1 MAVIRTLVLSGGGGR
16 GAFHAGVYQYL
27 CGAAKP
33 GIAEDHQGSWT
44 PDIVVGTSIGAVNG
58 AAIAQGWSGEELV
71 ELWRSLRE
79 QDIQGLPPTMSW
91 LSRWVAN
98 RVLRSLIGV
107 KLPQVKQDQ
116 STASPPESSPALLP
130 GMGRFARWLLGR
142 WGSLLDTGPL
152 RRTLTDRMQIS
163 ERQLAQSPRTLLI
176 NATNVSTGQRAV
188 FSNRPIFKRGTNQ
201 PRADVIP
208 GITINRILA
217 SCSIPVVYPWTVDE
231 QTHAVYWD
239 GALVANTPMGAALD
253 AAGDRPDED
262 VMEVVVVMMTPWRT
276 QAELDPGQAAVT
288 PRDFG
293 EAITY
298 ALDWILLASFRER
311 IDLIEAF
318 NRLGR
323 IGREL
328 KDPLLSRYREVRVT
342 IVAPEDFFPA
352 ARILDYD
359 EHNKILIEAGYQAA
373 EKAFRRSYGTPL

>member
-1 MAVIRTLVLSGGGGR
+1 
-16 GAFHAGVYQYL
+16 
-27 CGAAKP
+27 
-33 GIAEDHQGSWT
+33 
-44 PDIVVGTSIGAVNG
+44 
-58 AAIAQGWSGEELV
+58 
-71 ELWRSLRE
+71 
-79 QDIQGLPPTMSW
+79 
-91 LSRWVAN
+91 AN

>member
-142 WGSLLDTGPL
+142 
-152 RRTLTDRMQIS
+152 
-163 ERQLAQSPRTLLI
+163 
-176 NATNVSTGQRAV
+176 
-188 FSNRPIFKRGTNQ
+188 
-201 PRADVIP
+201 
-208 GITINRILA
+208 
-217 SCSIPVVYPWTVDE
+217 
-231 QTHAVYWD
+231 
-239 GALVANTPMGAALD
+239 
-253 AAGDRPDED
+253 
-262 VMEVVVVMMTPWRT
+262 
-276 QAELDPGQAAVT
+276 
-288 PRDFG
+288 
-293 EAITY
+293 
-298 ALDWILLASFRER
+298 
-311 IDLIEAF
+311 
-318 NRLGR
+318 
-323 IGREL
+323 
-328 KDPLLSRYREVRVT
+328 
-342 IVAPEDFFPA
+342 
-352 ARILDYD
+352 
-359 EHNKILIEAGYQAA
+359 
-373 EKAFRRSYGTPL
+373 